1 MAKPKLRKMLGD
13 VNSPEVTKLMRLI
26 ETQSLKTL
34 ANWAIEY
41 ARDNYLPI
49 FEAESPGDGRPRAA
63 LNSCRAYLQG
73 ELPLNEAR
81 KSISDAT
88 AAAREQALATAQA
101 AARAI
106 ATACAVIRT
115 PTSALAICSMARL
128 QSHTAP
134 PARSAHPLNMTRWL
148 CRSYNAHTR
157 HWTMSPYRTSRNLPS
172 WYGLLRAHNLPI
184 TGALVKRKTPA
195 YPQTANEC
203 RIINLS
209 LQANGSCICTQ
220 LP

>member
-34 ANWAIEY
+34 ANWAIES

-115 PTSALAICSMARL
+115 PTSALGYLFYGAAAIAYSTAGTQRTPVEYDALAVQEL
-128 QSHTAP
+128 QRAYAALDHVAVP
-134 PARSAHPLNMTRWL
+134 DEPEPAK
-148 CRSYNAHTR
+148 
-157 HWTMSPYRTSRNLPS
+157 
-172 WYGLLRAHNLPI
+172 
-184 TGALVKRKTPA
+184 LVW
-195 YPQTANEC
+195 NC
-203 RIINLS
+203 
-209 LQANGSCICTQ
+209 
-220 LP
+220 